1 MLFVLSSSITSVI
14 EMFRDPMDC
23 TNIAM
28 SVDVRVRKIII
39 LHSGLYVLADISC
52 SHLISAHMNEAA

>member
-39 LHSGLYVLADISC
+39 LHSALYVPADISC
-52 SHLISAHMNEAA
+52 SHLISTRMNEAA